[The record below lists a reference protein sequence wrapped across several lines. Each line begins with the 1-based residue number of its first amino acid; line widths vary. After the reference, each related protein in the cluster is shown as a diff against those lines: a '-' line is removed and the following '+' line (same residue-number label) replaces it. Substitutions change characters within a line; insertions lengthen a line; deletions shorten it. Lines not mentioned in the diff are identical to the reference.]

1 MDQNKLD
8 SESFVKIDGQDCVR
22 IQPPAASTVRGLS
35 KLSYE
40 FEQAVAELID
50 NSITATAKK
59 IEIVF
64 NLRITQKFYFH
75 VIDNGIGISK
85 NSLPLAITYG
95 STLRKPGPSLS
106 IYGFGMKTA
115 MQSFTSVFCLA
126 SKTKSQEHSSMIT
139 FNQDLIEKTNDY
151 LYPIGDALPT
161 YNKLISD
168 FTNGASG
175 TLVVTEDANLFFPL
189 EDYPEDKKLKF
200 IKQKE
205 EALRR
210 HIAMTYQRFLDHAD
224 NRAPNVEIFING
236 EPVTPWDP
244 FCLTEGL
251 VPESSKEVMLRSREG
266 TEGILKLN
274 AFFLPKEENFSSKDA
289 YKNADVGP
297 STHGFY
303 VYRENR
309 LLDNATYFEIVRR
322 DTHYQLLRIDMSYE
336 STLDDI
342 FNPALNKNRA
352 FLGSLRDLIEEW
364 LRPLLR
370 EAVRRSRE
378 SVVGRPT
385 KGIHD
390 PSQKKILSVTS
401 SVEKAKISPI
411 SENTALVEN
420 KYGTVELP
428 IKSVQTSSNEK
439 ILVYPVESIL
449 NTILWEIRLVDGEQ
463 AVALNKSHEFYQ
475 RFYLNTQG
483 AAAYAVDA
491 LLWALAITEAQ
502 CTIKEHVDQLEDF
515 RYQVSRTLHKLAL
528 KMPETSL
535 GGEIELNDE

>member
-1 MDQNKLD
+1 MEQNEGTD
-8 SESFVKIDGQDCVR
+8 SSLVKIDGQDHVR
-22 IQPPAASTVRGLS
+22 IMPPAASTVRGLS

-50 NSITATAKK
+50 NSITAGATK

-64 NLRITQKFYFH
+64 NLRITKKVYFH
-75 VIDNGIGISK
+75 VLDNGHGIAK
-85 NSLPLAITYG
+85 ENLPLAITYG

-115 MQSFTSVFCLA
+115 MQSFTTIFCVA
-126 SKTKSQEHSSMIT
+126 SRTKSNESASMIT
-139 FNQDLIEKTNDY
+139 FNQELIEKTNDY
-151 LYPIGDALPT
+151 LYPIGDAVST
-161 YNKLISD
+161 YSKLISD
-168 FTNGASG
+168 FSDSTSG
-175 TLVVTEDANLFFPL
+175 TLVATEDANLFFPL

-205 EALRR
+205 DALRK
-210 HIAMTYQRFLDHAD
+210 HVAMTYQRFLDKSD
-224 NRAPNVEIFING
+224 TRAPNIEIEING
-236 EPVTPWDP
+236 EFVTPWDP
-244 FCLTEGL
+244 FCLSEGL
-251 VPESSKEVMLRSREG
+251 LPEGSKEVVLRSRDG

-274 AFFLPKEENFSSKDA
+274 AYFLPKEENFSSKEA
-289 YKNADVGP
+289 YKKADVGP

-309 LLDNATYFEIVRR
+309 LLDSATYFEIVRR

-336 STLDDI
+336 ASLDDI

-364 LRPLLR
+364 LRPILR

-390 PSQKKILSVTS
+390 PSQKKIFSVS
-401 SVEKAKISPI
+401 GSIEKAKISPI

-420 KYGTVELP
+420 KYGVVELP
-428 IKSVQTSSNEK
+428 IKSVQTGSNEK

-449 NTILWEIRLVDGEQ
+449 NTILWEMRLVDGEQ

-475 RFYLNTQG
+475 RFYLNSQG
-483 AAAYAVDA
+483 PAAYALDA

-502 CTIKEHVDQLEDF
+502 CTIKEHIDQLEDF
-515 RYQVSRTLHKLAL
+515 RFQVSRALHKLAQ
-528 KMPETSL
+528 KMPEATM
-535 GGEIELNDE
+535 GGEIELDVE